1 MQQALRLV
9 IAAFAA
15 IALAQFSTSA
25 SAQTEAKQVKLTE
38 KHIESF
44 VAAQKDMESFAE
56 KLQGGTAD
64 KPDPKMQAEL
74 ESIAKKHGFASFT
87 EYDDVAA
94 TISNIMAGIDP
105 ATKVFSDPTVA
116 IKKEMEE
123 VKNDKAIPENEKKQ
137 MLDDLNEAMKAAQPI
152 QYPSNIELVTKHFDK
167 LDAVLQ

>member
-1 MQQALRLV
+1 
-9 IAAFAA
+9 
-15 IALAQFSTSA
+15 
-25 SAQTEAKQVKLTE
+25 
-38 KHIESF
+38 
-44 VAAQKDMESFAE
+44 
-56 KLQGGTAD
+56 
-64 KPDPKMQAEL
+64 MQAEL

-137 MLDDLNEAMKAAQPI
+137 MLDDLTEAMKAAQPI
-152 QYPSNIELVTKHFDK
+152 QYPTNIELVTKHFDK